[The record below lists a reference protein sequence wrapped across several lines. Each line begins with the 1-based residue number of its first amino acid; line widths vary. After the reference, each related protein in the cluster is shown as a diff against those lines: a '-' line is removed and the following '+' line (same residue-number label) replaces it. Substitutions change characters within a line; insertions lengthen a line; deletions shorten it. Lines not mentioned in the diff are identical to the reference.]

1 MNFNLKKFDELIN
14 SNKKLAELLG
24 RNAEIEEKK
33 KKVNPFIIA
42 LAVVGGI
49 AAIAGIAYLVYRFLT
64 PDDYDDFDDFDED
77 FEDDS
82 IVE

>member
-1 MNFNLKKFDELIN
+1 MNFSLKKLDELIN
-14 SNKKLAELLG
+14 SNSKLAELLG
-24 RNAEIEEKK
+24 KKVEIEEKK
-33 KKVNPFIIA
+33 KVNPFLIV
-42 LAVVGGI
+42 LAVIGGI
-49 AAIAGIAYLVYRFLT
+49 AAVAGIAYLVYRFLT

>member
-14 SNKKLAELLG
+14 SNAKLAELLG
-24 RNAEIEEKK
+24 KNVEIEEKK
-33 KKVNPFIIA
+33 KVNPVIIV
-42 LAVVGGI
+42 LAVVGSI
-49 AAIAGIAYLVYRFLT
+49 AAVAGIAYLVYRFLT
-64 PDDYDDFDDFDED
+64 PDDYDDFDDFDEE